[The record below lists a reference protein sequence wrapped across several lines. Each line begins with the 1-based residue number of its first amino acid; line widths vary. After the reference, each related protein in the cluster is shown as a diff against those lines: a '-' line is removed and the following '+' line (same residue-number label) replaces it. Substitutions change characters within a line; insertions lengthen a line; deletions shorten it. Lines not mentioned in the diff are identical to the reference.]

1 MTQGTGSSPATRFCV
16 RAVRPNDLAPSIIAA
31 WAELEA
37 RAVEPNAYLSPYFVL
52 PAVRYLDPKAQVM
65 VFLIE
70 RIGAGSSDLVG
81 LGVFRHVVASR
92 HLPLPH
98 LTTYQSRHSFLSGLL
113 LDRDVAQQAIGALF
127 DHFRTRS
134 WSWHGIEFSDAWA
147 DGPLADLLTQVAG
160 ERKFTRSDRW
170 PAERAVLVPTSSNVN
185 DIDTALGSRAK
196 DLKRCM
202 RRLQEQGEVRW
213 TAHRLNGVPAS
224 SVEAFLDLE
233 DRGWKGQA
241 GTSLRTRPGDE
252 AFFREMIAGFS
263 GEGRALMTE
272 LSVDGVVIS
281 STSNLISGR
290 AGFAFKI
297 GWDPAFM
304 KMSAGVLNEVELMRY
319 AATLCTD
326 IDFFDSGAPPG
337 SYINDLWAARRPH
350 MPYGAW
356 FDTRG
361 AHGPESNLV
370 CTRIQGYD
378 IEGLSR
384 GRCVRKRDRSSSRR
398 RDASFTPRPVSFP

>member
-1 MTQGTGSSPATRFCV
+1 MAQDTSSSPAVRFRV
-16 RAVRPNDLAPSIIAA
+16 RAVRPNDLVPGTIAA

-37 RAVEPNAYLSPYFVL
+37 RAIEPNAYLSPHFVL
-52 PAVRYLDPKAQVM
+52 PAVRYLDPMAQVL

-70 RIGAGSSDLVG
+70 RIGVGSSDLVG
-81 LGVFRHVVASR
+81 LGVFRHVAASR
-92 HLPLPH
+92 HFPLPH

-113 LDRDVAQQAIGALF
+113 LDRDMAHQAIGALF
-127 DHFRTRS
+127 DHFQTRG

-160 ERKFTRSDRW
+160 ERKFIRSDRW
-170 PAERAVLVPTSSNVN
+170 PAERAILVPTSSNASDV
-185 DIDTALGSRAK
+185 DTALGSRAK

-213 TAHRLNGVPAS
+213 TTHRLDGVPAA

-241 GTSLRTRPGDE
+241 GTSLRARPGDE
-252 AFFREMIAGFS
+252 AFFREVIAGFS
-263 GEGRALMTE
+263 REDRALMTE

-304 KMSAGVLNEVELMRY
+304 KMSAGILNEVELMRN
-319 AATLCTD
+319 AATVCTD

-337 SYINDLWAARRPH
+337 SYIYDLWGARRPISH
-350 MPYGAW
+350 TV
-356 FDTRG
+356 F
-361 AHGPESNLV
+361 
-370 CTRIQGYD
+370 
-378 IEGLSR
+378 GL
-384 GRCVRKRDRSSSRR
+384 
-398 RDASFTPRPVSFP
+398 TPAARMALKAVSLARALKG